1 MSSMPLYLHFIFS
14 FLSTIGFAIFLS
26 APKRSLYVSGLIGAI
41 GWVLYVYLFKAT
53 NNPILSN
60 FVPATIIGIASE
72 VCARKLKQPAIVF
85 VIPGII
91 PLVPGLG
98 MYNTMLYLV
107 QENYELAASTGATAL
122 LVGGA
127 ISLGVLLVTSFVKTI
142 NTVKLNKATFGFNHV
157 ITKKDS
163 NYENNI
169 MTEDSDLDIDI
180 DLAIDKDKNV
190 QEDEK
195 KDLE

>member
-26 APKRSLYVSGLIGAI
+26 APKRSLYVSGLIGAV

-53 NNPILSN
+53 NNPTLSN

-169 MTEDSDLDIDI
+169 MTEDSDLDLDI